1 MPELIDDWSNSESE
15 LERRYEMNCFS
26 FPMAMQT
33 QPGYNLRE
41 ESTLEDSLV
50 GEILVLLLDVFA
62 SAKAA
67 LRARLIEWV
76 NS

>member
-1 MPELIDDWSNSESE
+1 
-15 LERRYEMNCFS
+15 MNCFS

-41 ESTLEDSLV
+41 EETLEDNLIV
-50 GEILVLLLDVFA
+50 EIVVLLLESLNSVK
-62 SAKAA
+62 SSVRRK
-67 LRARLIEWV
+67 LIDWV

>member
-1 MPELIDDWSNSESE
+1 
-15 LERRYEMNCFS
+15 MNCFS

-41 ESTLEDSLV
+41 EDTLEDNLIVEIGALLFDWLADWKMQIRSRLV
-50 GEILVLLLDVFA
+50 
-62 SAKAA
+62 
-67 LRARLIEWV
+67 EWV

>member
-1 MPELIDDWSNSESE
+1 
-15 LERRYEMNCFS
+15 MNCFS

-41 ESTLEDSLV
+41 EDTLEDNLIVEIGALLFDWLADLKMQIRSRLV
-50 GEILVLLLDVFA
+50 
-62 SAKAA
+62 
-67 LRARLIEWV
+67 EWV

>member
-1 MPELIDDWSNSESE
+1 
-15 LERRYEMNCFS
+15 MNCFS

-41 ESTLEDSLV
+41 DDTAQDNLIVEV
-50 GEILVLLLDVFA
+50 VVLLLESLAGFK
-62 SAKAA
+62 AK
-67 LRARLIEWV
+67 LRARLVEWV

>member
-1 MPELIDDWSNSESE
+1 
-15 LERRYEMNCFS
+15 MNCFS

-41 ESTLEDSLV
+41 SDTMEDNLIVELV
-50 GEILVLLLDVFA
+50 VLLIDALA
-62 SAKAA
+62 SVKRN
-67 LRARLIEWV
+67 LRAKLVEWV

>member
-1 MPELIDDWSNSESE
+1 
-15 LERRYEMNCFS
+15 MNCFS

-41 ESTLEDSLV
+41 EGTLEDNLIV
-50 GEILVLLLDVFA
+50 EIVALLIDWLAD
-62 SAKAA
+62 SKKQM
-67 LRARLIEWV
+67 RARLIEWV

>member
-1 MPELIDDWSNSESE
+1 
-15 LERRYEMNCFS
+15 MNCFS

-41 ESTLEDSLV
+41 EDTLEDNLIV
-50 GEILVLLLDVFA
+50 EIIVLLLESLA
-62 SAKAA
+62 GMKAA
-67 LRARLIEWV
+67 LRARLVEWV